1 MASHQRLVHMD
12 THALRLFGVRA
23 LTAAAVAAGVA
34 ALVLL
39 AASVENSA
47 LYSHWQPWILLLN
60 ICGVLALMVLLA
72 RKFWQL
78 YRDFRDHKPG
88 SRLTVRTVLMFGG
101 LVIAPLIIVY
111 LFSLDFIN
119 RGIDSWFRV
128 EIKQGLNDALVLSR
142 SALDLRLREQARRTE
157 ILARSLR
164 ELRGPELLQRLDEE
178 RRAIEAK
185 EIIVYDASGR
195 AAAVSSDTPMAQQP
209 APAPPDVALQVAAG
223 RSYVSLNPLPDGQY
237 TIMTAASIAEAVSAR
252 AGRRYVLIDYEVPPE
267 LSALAEAVQ
276 HTSSQYGD
284 LSTVR
289 EPLKIS
295 FRLTLT
301 LVVLLTLLAAIYG
314 AIFSAQRLTRP
325 VQDLIAG
332 TRAVG
337 KGDFGTRL
345 PMPSRDEMGFLVHSF
360 NDMTKRLR
368 RASEEAKRS
377 RQAVERERERLSIIL
392 SRLSTGVI
400 VTDRELHLHSAN
412 QSAATIL
419 GGDFGTPEAGQ
430 NLAQLAGGSL
440 RFTTFLEELRARLKS
455 GWDEWREQLTLP
467 GESGQRVLLWACT
480 PLPDES
486 EHGGVV
492 IVFDDITALLAAQ
505 RDAAW
510 GEVARRLAHEI
521 KNPLTPIQL
530 SAERLRRKLL
540 GGMNAEDAQ
549 LLERATHTI
558 VQQVDAMKQMVNAFS
573 EYARAPDM
581 RLAHFSL
588 NQLVTEVAELYR
600 LQDPAAEIRLDL
612 DASLPE
618 IHADRGRMRQ
628 LLANLI
634 TNGIEA
640 LAGVADGCVELSTRQ
655 QRAEGAVAAVIC
667 VLDNG
672 PGFRKEILGRLF
684 DPYVTG
690 KPRGT
695 GLGLAI
701 VKRIVEEHGGRIE
714 AENRPEGGAKI
725 LVLLPVSDQDR
736 SLFAGG
742 ERRMEQLRRERA

>member
-1 MASHQRLVHMD
+1 MD

-23 LTAAAVAAGVA
+23 LTAVAVAAGVA

-39 AASVENSA
+39 AASVENST
-47 LYSHWQPWILLLN
+47 LFSHWQPWILLLN
-60 ICGVLALMVLLA
+60 ICGVMALMALLA

-142 SALDLRLREQARRTE
+142 SALDLRLREQTRRTE
-157 ILARSLR
+157 IFARSLR

-178 RRAIEAK
+178 RRATEAK
-185 EIIVYDASGR
+185 EIIVFDASGR
-195 AAAVSSDTPMAQQP
+195 ASALSSDTPMAQQP

-223 RSYVSLNPLPDGQY
+223 RTYVSLNPLPDGQY
-237 TIMTAASIAEAVSAR
+237 TIATAAPIADAVSAR
-252 AGRRYVLIDYEVPPE
+252 ATRRYVLIDYEVPQE

-289 EPLKIS
+289 EPLKNT

-345 PMPSRDEMGFLVHSF
+345 PLPSRDEMGFLVHSF

-377 RQAVERERERLSIIL
+377 RQAVERERERLSVIL

-400 VTDRELHLHSAN
+400 VTDRELRLHSAN

-419 GGDFGTPEAGQ
+419 GGDFGNPEAGQ
-430 NLAQLAGGSL
+430 NLAQLAGGSM
-440 RFTTFLEELRARLKS
+440 RFATFLDELRGRLKS
-455 GWDEWREQLTLP
+455 GLDEWREQLTLP
-467 GESGQRVLLWACT
+467 GESGERVLLWACT
-480 PLPDES
+480 PLPDER

-573 EYARAPDM
+573 EYARAPAM

-588 NQLVTEVAELYR
+588 NGLVTEVAELYR
-600 LQDPAAEIRLDL
+600 LQDPDAEIRLDL
-612 DASLPE
+612 DPTLPE
-618 IHADRGRMRQ
+618 IEADRGRVRQ

-655 QRAEGAVAAVIC
+655 QRAEGAIAAVIC
-667 VLDNG
+667 VRDNG
-672 PGFRKEILGRLF
+672 PGFRKEILGRVF

-736 SLFAGG
+736 ALFAGG
-742 ERRMEQLRRERA
+742 ERRVELRRERA

>member
-1 MASHQRLVHMD
+1 MD
-12 THALRLFGVRA
+12 ADALRRLGVRV
-23 LTAAAVAAGVA
+23 LAAVALIAGVA
-34 ALVLL
+34 ALALL
-39 AASVENSA
+39 ALSVENSA
-47 LYSHWQPWILLLN
+47 LFSRWQLWILLFS
-60 ICGVLALMVLLA
+60 ICGALALAVLLT
-72 RKFWQL
+72 RKLWQL
-78 YRDFRDHKPG
+78 YRDFRNHVPG
-88 SRLTVRTVLMFGG
+88 SRLAMRTVLIFGT
-101 LVIAPLIIVY
+101 LVMLPLVIVY

-128 EIKQGLNDALVLSR
+128 EIRQGLNDAVVLSR
-142 SALDLRLREQARRTE
+142 AALDLRLREQARRTDGLAHSLRSLSGPE
-157 ILARSLR
+157 VLAR
-164 ELRGPELLQRLDEE
+164 LDDE
-178 RRAIEAK
+178 RRATEAQQ
-185 EIIVYDASGR
+185 IVVYDADGH
-195 AAAVSSDTPMAQQP
+195 ALAVSSTSPMAHQP
-209 APAPPDVALQVAAG
+209 GPPPTEVTLQLATG
-223 RSYVSLNPLPDGQY
+223 RSYVSLNPLPNGRY
-237 TIMTAASIAEAVSAR
+237 TIETAAPIGAFDTGHPPRSF
-252 AGRRYVLIDYEVPPE
+252 VLINYEVPQE
-267 LSALAEAVQ
+267 LSELAEAVQ

-284 LSTVR
+284 LSAVR

-301 LVVLLTLLAAIYG
+301 LVVLLTMLAAIYG

-345 PMPSRDEMGFLVHSF
+345 PLPSRDEMGFLVHSF

-368 RASEEAKRS
+368 RASEEAARS
-377 RQAVERERERLSIIL
+377 RQAVERQRARLSIIL

-400 VTDRELHLHSAN
+400 VTDHDLTLHSAN
-412 QSAATIL
+412 QSAGTIL
-419 GGDFGTPEAGQ
+419 GAQFDSAGQ
-430 NLAQLAGGSL
+430 TLEQLAASNPL
-440 RFTTFLEELRARLKS
+440 LAMFVVELRRRLAA
-455 GWDEWREQLTLP
+455 GQHEWREQLTLR
-467 GESGQRVLLWACT
+467 GESGERVLLWAGT

-486 EHGGVV
+486 ERSLVV
-492 IVFDDITALLAAQ
+492 VVFDDITVLLAAQ
-505 RDAAW
+505 REAAW

-540 GGMNAEDAQ
+540 PSMNAEDTQ

-581 RLAHFSL
+581 RLAHFNL

-600 LQDPAAEIRLDL
+600 LQDPAVEIRLDL
-612 DASLPE
+612 DARLTE
-618 IHADRGRMRQ
+618 LEADRGRVRQ
-628 LLANLI
+628 ILANLI

-640 LAGVADGCVELSTRQ
+640 LSGAAHGCVQIATRLQ
-655 QRAEGAVAAVIC
+655 PPSGAGDATAALISVR
-667 VLDNG
+667 DNG

-714 AENRPEGGAKI
+714 AENEPEGGAR
-725 LVLLPVSDQDR
+725 VRVWLPVGAQDR
-736 SLFAGG
+736 ALLVGA
-742 ERRMEQLRRERA
+742 ERRVELRREHA

>member
-1 MASHQRLVHMD
+1 MD
-12 THALRLFGVRA
+12 THALRLFGVRG
-23 LTAAAVAAGVA
+23 LTVVAIAAGLA
-34 ALVLL
+34 ALMLL

-47 LYSHWQPWILLLN
+47 LFSRWQPWILLLT
-60 ICGVLALMVLLA
+60 ILGVVALMVLLT
-72 RKFWQL
+72 RKLWQL
-78 YRDFRDHKPG
+78 YRDYRDHAPG
-88 SRLTVRTVLMFGG
+88 SRLTVRTVVMFGG
-101 LVIAPLIIVY
+101 LVIAPLLIVY

-157 ILARSLR
+157 SLARSLR
-164 ELRGPELLQRLDEE
+164 ELHGPELLQRLDEE
-178 RRAIEAK
+178 RRSIEAR
-185 EIIVYDASGR
+185 EIIVYDATGR
-195 AAAVSSDTPMAQQP
+195 AAALSSDTPMAQQP
-209 APAPPDVALQVAAG
+209 APLPPDVALQVAAG
-223 RSYVSLNPLPDGQY
+223 RSYVSLNPQADGQY
-237 TIMTAASIAEAVSAR
+237 TIETAAPIADAVSAHTT
-252 AGRRYVLIDYEVPPE
+252 RRYLLINYQVPQA

-284 LSTVR
+284 LSAVR

-301 LVVLLTLLAAIYG
+301 LVVLLTLLAAVYG
-314 AIFSAQRLTRP
+314 AVFSAQRLTRP

-337 KGDFGTRL
+337 KGDFDTRL
-345 PMPSRDEMGFLVHSF
+345 PLPSRDEMGFLVHSF

-400 VTDRELHLHSAN
+400 VTDRALHLHSAN

-419 GGDFGTPEAGQ
+419 GGDFVAATAAA
-430 NLAQLAGGSL
+430 NLAQFAAGNP
-440 RFTTFLEELRARLKS
+440 RFSKFLDELRGRLES
-455 GWDEWREQLTLP
+455 GWDEWREQLILP
-467 GESGQRVLLWACT
+467 GEAGERVLLWACT
-480 PLPDES
+480 PLPDER

-540 GGMNAEDAQ
+540 GAMNAEDAQ
-549 LLERATHTI
+549 VLERATHTI

-612 DASLPE
+612 DPTLPE
-618 IHADRGRMRQ
+618 INADRGRMRQ

-655 QRAEGAVAAVIC
+655 QRAEGTLTAVIC
-667 VLDNG
+667 VADNG
-672 PGFRKEILGRLF
+672 PGFRKEMLGRLF

-736 SLFAGG
+736 SLSAGG
-742 ERRMEQLRRERA
+742 ERRVELRRERA

>member
-1 MASHQRLVHMD
+1 MD
-12 THALRLFGVRA
+12 THALRLFGVRG
-23 LTAAAVAAGVA
+23 LTVVAIAAGLA
-34 ALVLL
+34 ALMLL

-47 LYSHWQPWILLLN
+47 LFSRWQPWILLLT
-60 ICGVLALMVLLA
+60 ILGVVALMVLLT
-72 RKFWQL
+72 RKLWQL
-78 YRDFRDHKPG
+78 YRDYRDHAPG

-101 LVIAPLIIVY
+101 LVIAPLLIVY

-157 ILARSLR
+157 SLARSLR
-164 ELRGPELLQRLDEE
+164 ELHGPELLQRLDEE
-178 RRAIEAK
+178 RRSIEAK
-185 EIIVYDASGR
+185 EIIVYDATGR
-195 AAAVSSDTPMAQQP
+195 AAALSSDSPMAQQP
-209 APAPPDVALQVAAG
+209 APLPPDVALQVAAG
-223 RSYVSLNPLPDGQY
+223 RSYVSLNPQADGQY
-237 TIMTAASIAEAVSAR
+237 MIETAAPIADAVSAHTT
-252 AGRRYVLIDYEVPPE
+252 RRYLLINYQVPQA

-284 LSTVR
+284 LSAVR

-301 LVVLLTLLAAIYG
+301 LVVLLTLLAAVYG
-314 AIFSAQRLTRP
+314 AVFSAQRLTRP

-337 KGDFGTRL
+337 KGDFDTRL
-345 PMPSRDEMGFLVHSF
+345 PLPSRDEMGFLVHSF

-400 VTDRELHLHSAN
+400 VTDRALQLHSAN

-419 GGDFGTPEAGQ
+419 GGDFGAATSAA
-430 NLAQLAGGSL
+430 NLAQFATGNP
-440 RFTTFLEELRARLKS
+440 RFLKFLDELRGRLES
-455 GWDEWREQLTLP
+455 GWDEWREQLILP
-467 GESGQRVLLWACT
+467 GEAGERVLLWACT
-480 PLPDES
+480 PLPDER

-492 IVFDDITALLAAQ
+492 IVFDDITALLSAQ

-540 GGMNAEDAQ
+540 GAMNAEDAQ
-549 LLERATHTI
+549 VLERATHTI

-588 NQLVTEVAELYR
+588 NGLVTEVAELYR

-612 DASLPE
+612 DPTLPE
-618 IHADRGRMRQ
+618 INADRGRMRQ

-655 QRAEGAVAAVIC
+655 QRAEGALAAVIC
-667 VLDNG
+667 VADNG
-672 PGFRKEILGRLF
+672 PGFRKEMLGRLF

-736 SLFAGG
+736 SLSAGG
-742 ERRMEQLRRERA
+742 ERRVELRRERA

>member
-1 MASHQRLVHMD
+1 
-12 THALRLFGVRA
+12 VRV
-23 LTAAAVAAGVA
+23 LTAVAVAAGVA
-34 ALVLL
+34 TLVLL
-39 AASVENSA
+39 AASVENST
-47 LYSHWQPWILLLN
+47 LFSQWQPWILLLN

-88 SRLTVRTVLMFGG
+88 SRLTVRTVFMFGG

-128 EIKQGLNDALVLSR
+128 EIKQGLTDALVLSR

-157 ILARSLR
+157 VFARSLR

-178 RRAIEAK
+178 RRATEAK
-185 EIIVYDASGR
+185 EIIVYEASGR
-195 AAAVSSDTPMAQQP
+195 ASALSSDIPMAQQP

-223 RSYVSLNPLPDGQY
+223 RSYVSLNPLPNGQY
-237 TIMTAASIAEAVSAR
+237 TIATAAPIADAVSAR
-252 AGRRYVLIDYEVPPE
+252 AMRRYVLIDYQVPQE

-284 LSTVR
+284 LSAVR

-400 VTDRELHLHSAN
+400 VTDRELRLHSAN

-419 GGDFGTPEAGQ
+419 GGDFGTPAAGQ

-440 RFTTFLEELRARLKS
+440 RFATFLEELRSRLKS

-467 GESGQRVLLWACT
+467 GESGERVLLWACT
-480 PLPDES
+480 PLPDER

-540 GGMNAEDAQ
+540 GGMNAEDAL

-612 DASLPE
+612 DPTLPE
-618 IHADRGRMRQ
+618 IEADRGRMRQ

-667 VLDNG
+667 VTDNG

>member
-1 MASHQRLVHMD
+1 M
-12 THALRLFGVRA
+12 RA
-23 LTAAAVAAGVA
+23 LAAVALVAGVA

-39 AASVENSA
+39 GLSVANSA
-47 LYSHWQPWILLLN
+47 TFSRWQPWILLFS
-60 ICGVLALMVLLA
+60 ICGVLALAVLLA
-72 RKFWQL
+72 RKLWQL
-78 YRDFRDHKPG
+78 YRDFRSHVPG
-88 SRLTVRTVLMFGG
+88 SRLTMRTVWIFGS
-101 LVIAPLIIVY
+101 LVIAPLVIVY

-128 EIKQGLNDALVLSR
+128 EIKQGLNDAVVLSR
-142 SALDLRLREQARRTE
+142 AALDLRLREQARRTDS
-157 ILARSLR
+157 LARALR
-164 ELRGPELLQRLDEE
+164 TLSGTALLARLDDE
-178 RRAIEAK
+178 RRATEAQD
-185 EIIVYDASGR
+185 IIVYDAENR
-195 AAAVSSDTPMAQQP
+195 AEAISSATPMAQQP
-209 APAPPDVALQVAAG
+209 APPAPEVTLQLATG
-223 RSYVSLNPLPDGQY
+223 RPYVSLNPLADGRY
-237 TIMTAASIAEAVSAR
+237 TITTAAPIGADAGAAR
-252 AGRRYVLIDYEVPPE
+252 HGPTSYVLINYMVPQE
-267 LSALAEAVQ
+267 LSELAEAVQ
-276 HTSSQYGD
+276 HTASQYGD
-284 LSTVR
+284 LSAMR

-345 PMPSRDEMGFLVHSF
+345 PLPSRDEMGFLVHSF

-368 RASEEAKRS
+368 RASEEAARS

-400 VTDRELHLHSAN
+400 VTDQQLVLHSAN
-412 QSAATIL
+412 QSASTIL
-419 GGDFGTPEAGQ
+419 ATRFEAGPGQ
-430 NLAQLAGGSL
+430 ALDQLAGGNRRL
-440 RFTTFLEELRARLKS
+440 AAFVRELAQRLAA
-455 GWDEWREQLTLP
+455 GLLEWREQLTLP
-467 GESGQRVLLWACT
+467 GESGERVLLWACT
-480 PLPDES
+480 SLPDE
-486 EHGGVV
+486 HQRGLVV

-505 RDAAW
+505 REAAW

-540 GGMNAEDAQ
+540 PAMNAEDTQ

-581 RLAHFSL
+581 QLAHFSL
-588 NQLVTEVAELYR
+588 NQLVSEVAELYR
-600 LQDPAAEIRLDL
+600 LQAPAAQIRLQL
-612 DASLPE
+612 DPRLLE
-618 IHADRGRMRQ
+618 IEADRGRVRQ
-628 LLANLI
+628 ILANLI

-640 LAGVADGCVELSTRQ
+640 LAEQPRGELEISTQLQQTPGAPAVEGSGGSAEAPARARGVAQ
-655 QRAEGAVAAVIC
+655 IC
-667 VLDNG
+667 VSDNG

-684 DPYVTG
+684 DPYVTS

-714 AENRPEGGAKI
+714 AENRPEGGARVRVWI
-725 LVLLPVSDQDR
+725 PVSTEDR
-736 SLFAGG
+736 ALLAGV
-742 ERRMEQLRRERA
+742 ERRMELRRERA

>member
-1 MASHQRLVHMD
+1 MD
-12 THALRLFGVRA
+12 THALKLFGVRG
-23 LTAAAVAAGVA
+23 LTAVAIAAGLA
-34 ALVLL
+34 ALMLL

-47 LYSHWQPWILLLN
+47 LFSRWQPWILLLT
-60 ICGVLALMVLLA
+60 ILGVVALMVLLT
-72 RKFWQL
+72 RKLWQL
-78 YRDFRDHKPG
+78 YRDYRDHAPG

-101 LVIAPLIIVY
+101 LVIAPLLIVY

-128 EIKQGLNDALVLSR
+128 EIKQGLTDALVLSR

-157 ILARSLR
+157 SLARSLR
-164 ELRGPELLQRLDEE
+164 ELHGPELLQRLDEE
-178 RRAIEAK
+178 RRSIEAR
-185 EIIVYDASGR
+185 EIIVYDATGR
-195 AAAVSSDTPMAQQP
+195 AAALSSDSPMVQQP
-209 APAPPDVALQVAAG
+209 APLPPDVALQVAAG
-223 RSYVSLNPLPDGQY
+223 RSYVSLNPQADGQY
-237 TIMTAASIAEAVSAR
+237 TIETAAPIADAVSAHTT
-252 AGRRYVLIDYEVPPE
+252 RRYLLINYQVPKE

-284 LSTVR
+284 LSAVR

-301 LVVLLTLLAAIYG
+301 LVVLLTLLAAVYG
-314 AIFSAQRLTRP
+314 AVFSAQRLTRP

-337 KGDFGTRL
+337 KGDFDTRL
-345 PMPSRDEMGFLVHSF
+345 PLPSRDEMGFLVHSF

-400 VTDRELHLHSAN
+400 VTDRALQLHSAN

-419 GGDFGTPEAGQ
+419 GGDFGAATSAA
-430 NLAQLAGGSL
+430 NLAQFATGNA
-440 RFTTFLEELRARLKS
+440 RFLKFLDELRGRLES
-455 GWDEWREQLTLP
+455 GWDEWREQLILP
-467 GESGQRVLLWACT
+467 GEAGERVLLWACT
-480 PLPDES
+480 PLPDER

-492 IVFDDITALLAAQ
+492 IVFDDITALLSAQ

-540 GGMNAEDAQ
+540 GAMNAEDAQ
-549 LLERATHTI
+549 VLERATHTI

-588 NQLVTEVAELYR
+588 NQLVTEVTELYR

-612 DASLPE
+612 DPTLPE
-618 IHADRGRMRQ
+618 IYADRGRMRQ

-655 QRAEGAVAAVIC
+655 QRAEGALAAVIC
-667 VLDNG
+667 VADNG
-672 PGFRKEILGRLF
+672 PGFRKEMLGRLF

-736 SLFAGG
+736 SLSAGG
-742 ERRMEQLRRERA
+742 ERRVELRRERA

>member
-1 MASHQRLVHMD
+1 MD
-12 THALRLFGVRA
+12 ADTVRRYGVRI
-23 LTAAAVAAGVA
+23 LTAAAFAAGLL

-39 AASVENSA
+39 ALSVENSA
-47 LYSHWQPWILLLN
+47 QFSRWQPWILLVN
-60 ICGVLALMVLLA
+60 ILGAIALLVLMT

-78 YRDFRDHKPG
+78 YRDYRDHVPG
-88 SRLTVRTVLMFGG
+88 SRLAMRTVLMFGG
-101 LVIAPLIIVY
+101 LVIAPLVIVY

-128 EIKQGLNDALVLSR
+128 EIRQGLNDAVVLSR

-157 ILARSLR
+157 IFARSLR
-164 ELRGPELLQRLDEE
+164 ELQGPALLQRLEEE
-178 RRAIEAK
+178 RRATEAK
-185 EIIVYDASGR
+185 EIIVYDAYGR
-195 AAAVSSDTPMAQQP
+195 AAAVSSATPLAQQP
-209 APAPPDVALQVAAG
+209 APSPPEVTLQLSAG
-223 RSYVSLNPLPDGQY
+223 RSYVSLNSLANGQY
-237 TIMTAASIAEAVSAR
+237 SIETAAPIADAVSAH
-252 AGRRYVLIDYEVPPE
+252 AMRRYVLIHYEVPQE
-267 LSALAEAVQ
+267 LSALAEGVQ
-276 HTSSQYGD
+276 RTSSQYGD
-284 LSTVR
+284 LSAVR

-301 LVVLLTLLAAIYG
+301 LVVLLTLLAAVYG
-314 AIFSAQRLTRP
+314 AIYSAQRLTRP

-337 KGDFGTRL
+337 KGELGTRL
-345 PMPSRDEMGFLVHSF
+345 PLSSRDEMGLLVHSF

-368 RASEEAKRS
+368 RASEEAMRS
-377 RQAVERERERLSIIL
+377 RQAVERERERLAIIL

-400 VTDRELHLHSAN
+400 VTDRELTLHSAN
-412 QSAATIL
+412 PSAGTIL
-419 GGDFGTPEAGQ
+419 GGSFAAAAGQ
-430 NLAQLAGGSL
+430 HLTQLPTGSA
-440 RFTTFLEELRARLKS
+440 RFATFIAELQGRVSR

-467 GESGQRVLLWACT
+467 GEAGERVLLWACT
-480 PLPDES
+480 RLPDER
-486 EHGGVV
+486 EQGRVV

-540 GGMNAEDAQ
+540 GGMNSEDAQ

-581 RLAHFSL
+581 KLQQFNL

-600 LQDPAAEIRLDL
+600 VQDPATEIRLAL
-612 DASLPE
+612 DAGLRDIE
-618 IHADRGRMRQ
+618 ADRGRVRQ
-628 LLANLI
+628 ILANLI

-640 LAGVADGCVELSTRQ
+640 LAGVAGGCVEISTQQ
-655 QRAEGAVAAVIC
+655 QRAEGGASAVIC
-667 VLDNG
+667 VRDNG
-672 PGFRKEILGRLF
+672 PGFRKEMLGRLF
-684 DPYVTG
+684 DPYVSG

-701 VKRIVEEHGGRIE
+701 VKRIVEEHGGRVE
-714 AENRPEGGAKI
+714 AENRPEGGARI
-725 LVLLPVSDQDR
+725 LVFLPVSDQDR
-736 SLFAGG
+736 TLLAGG
-742 ERRMEQLRRERA
+742 ERRMEMRRERA

>member
-1 MASHQRLVHMD
+1 MASQQRLVHMD

-23 LTAAAVAAGVA
+23 LTAVAVAAGVA

-39 AASVENSA
+39 AASVENST
-47 LYSHWQPWILLLN
+47 LFSHWQPWILLLN
-60 ICGVLALMVLLA
+60 ICGVVALMVLLA

-88 SRLTVRTVLMFGG
+88 SRLTVRTVVMFGG

-157 ILARSLR
+157 IFARSLR

-178 RRAIEAK
+178 RRATEAK
-185 EIIVYDASGR
+185 EIIVYEASGR
-195 AAAVSSDTPMAQQP
+195 ASALSSDTPMAQQP

-223 RSYVSLNPLPDGQY
+223 RSYVSLNPLPNGQY
-237 TIMTAASIAEAVSAR
+237 TIATAAPIADAVSAR
-252 AGRRYVLIDYEVPPE
+252 AMRRYVLIDYEVPQE

-284 LSTVR
+284 LSAVR

-337 KGDFGTRL
+337 KGDFETRL
-345 PMPSRDEMGFLVHSF
+345 PLPSRDEMGFLVHSF

-400 VTDRELHLHSAN
+400 VTDRELRVHSAN

-419 GGDFGTPEAGQ
+419 GGDFGTPAAGQ
-430 NLAQLAGGSL
+430 NLAQLGGGNL
-440 RFTTFLEELRARLKS
+440 RFSTFLAELRARLQS

-467 GESGQRVLLWACT
+467 GEAGERVLLWACT

-612 DASLPE
+612 DPTLPE
-618 IHADRGRMRQ
+618 IEADRGRMRQ

-640 LAGVADGCVELSTRQ
+640 LAGVADGYVELSTRQ

-742 ERRMEQLRRERA
+742 ERRVELRRERA